1 MYNIS
6 EYLKNE
12 ARQKVYRAVTEY
24 NEGRGI
30 SGMYKLLIGDIGWR
44 VEYQDRGHHEEKVI
58 EAIHNLYA
66 EDPDSKVDVIFKE
79 TLENLFV
86 NACTVEEYVGV
97 HGVVIDELEKELK
110 MTNSFTVDADDMV
123 KKYGDLVT
131 RKYDIFKSEF
141 KNINADFDESFFK
154 TQLYFLERFGLFIE
168 AEQFKGKG
176 QLNFLYWYIGGDIE
190 FSDLSEE
197 DLRRMLIDYRES
209 LPHDRSEKLRIEQKV
224 SHACDS
230 YLSGDKIPL
239 RNLLLGIGEGD
250 MTYFAGGGHNYRI
263 IIELMHSIYCENK
276 ESRMN
281 EVLEN
286 CLIELIC
293 EVRSAYYIKLLA
305 NTVMYEKEIENTE
318 RGNFE
323 IDIEKLTE
331 CFVENIAANH
341 DQYVMESPDF
351 DKWIANKPVAREK
364 TPEEQFVINV
374 RKIKEQIENEVRSLR
389 RYVGWDKEFDEM
401 SEQDRH
407 DLHSRHMS
415 NLNAYEAMIP
425 ELTLKVNE
433 AVQNYRAGKKGQL
446 IELLRGKG
454 DGKVEF
460 ISGTGHAYRVIID
473 IMHELYKSDDSC
485 GAAECLD
492 ESLYNMAEGM
502 TTVRDIEEMMDL
514 LIYEIEKEKDQ
525 SASFMINSTRN
536 FAAMRGNLYQNRER
550 YLSERS
556 EFNKFQWEIEYRAKR
571 ICGERILH

>member
-168 AEQFKGKG
+168 AEQFKGMG

-190 FSDLSEE
+190 FSNLSEE

-209 LPHDRSEKLRIEQKV
+209 LPNDRSEKLRIEQKV

-293 EVRSAYYIKLLA
+293 EVRSAYYIKLLV
-305 NTVMYEKEIENTE
+305 NTAMYEMAIENTE
-318 RGNFE
+318 YGNFKINIEE
-323 IDIEKLTE
+323 ITE
-331 CFVENIAANH
+331 YFIENIAKNH
-341 DQYVMESPDF
+341 DQYIMESPDF
-351 DKWIANKPVAREK
+351 DKWLIKKPVAREK
-364 TPEEQFVINV
+364 TPKEQALINA
-374 RKIKEQIENEVRSLR
+374 KKAKEQIEYEVSLLR
-389 RYVGWDKEFDEM
+389 AYVGWDKEFDEM
-401 SEQDRH
+401 SEKDRFE
-407 DLHSRHMS
+407 LHSRYMTELS
-415 NLNAYEAMIP
+415 TYEAMIP
-425 ELTLKVNE
+425 NLTLKVSE
-433 AVQNYRAGKKGQL
+433 AVQKYRNGDKEQL
-446 IELLRGKG
+446 IELLRGRKS
-454 DGKVEF
+454 GKVEF
-460 ISGTGHAYRVIID
+460 IRGTGHAYRVIID
-473 IMHELYKSDDSC
+473 IMHDIYKSDNSC
-485 GAAECLD
+485 GVEACLYECL
-492 ESLYNMAEGM
+492 YFMAEVM
-502 TTVRDIEEMMDL
+502 PTIRDIEEMMDL
-514 LIYEIEKEKDQ
+514 MIYEIEKEQKQ
-525 SASFMINSTRN
+525 TASFEINSKKISV
-536 FAAMRGNLYQNRER
+536 AMRRNTEDDKEKYFSQV
-550 YLSERS
+550 SD
-556 EFNKFQWEIEYRAKR
+556 FNDFLWKLISRAEK
-571 ICGERILH
+571 ICGDDIL

>member
-1 MYNIS
+1 MYDIS
-6 EYLKNE
+6 EYLEAE
-12 ARQKVYRAVTEY
+12 ARQEVYRAIMEY

-44 VEYQDRGHHEEKVI
+44 VEYQDKGHHIGKVI
-58 EAIHNLYA
+58 DAMHSRYEK
-66 EDPDSKVDVIFKE
+66 EPESKVDVIFKE
-79 TLENLFV
+79 TIEYLLA
-86 NACTVEEYVGV
+86 NARTLEEYMGL
-97 HGVVIDELEKELK
+97 HGVITNEFDKEVK
-110 MTNSFTVDADDMV
+110 GINSFSVDADDIV
-123 KKYGDLVT
+123 IKFGNLVT
-131 RKYDIFKSEF
+131 RTYDLFKAEF
-141 KNINADFDESFFK
+141 EKINADFDEYFWS
-154 TQLYFLERFGLFIE
+154 TQMYVLEKFGLFIE
-168 AEQFKGKG
+168 PEQYKGKG
-176 QLNFLYWYIGGDIE
+176 QLNFLHWYIGGDIE
-190 FSDLSEE
+190 FSDLTEG
-197 DLRRMLIDYRES
+197 DLRRMLKDYREC
-209 LPHDRSEKLRIEQKV
+209 LPKNRGIEKKAKQMV
-224 SHACDS
+224 DDACDS
-230 YLSGDKIPL
+230 FLYGDKSPL
-239 RNLLLGIGEGD
+239 KNLLLGIGEGD
-250 MTYFAGGGHNYRI
+250 LTCFTGGGHNYRLI
-263 IIELMHSIYCENK
+263 INAMHEIYYDHK

-281 EVLEN
+281 VALEK
-286 CLIELIC
+286 CLAELIC

-374 RKIKEQIENEVRSLR
+374 RKIKEQIENEVRTLR

-514 LIYEIEKEKDQ
+514 LIYEIEKEKNQ

-550 YLSERS
+550 YLSECS
-556 EFNKFQWEIEYRAKR
+556 EFNNFQWKIEYRAKR

>member
-1 MYNIS
+1 MYDIS
-6 EYLKNE
+6 EYLEAE
-12 ARQKVYRAVTEY
+12 ARQKVYSAIMEY

-44 VEYQDRGHHEEKVI
+44 VEYQDKGHHLGTVI
-58 EAIHNLYA
+58 DAIHNRYA
-66 EDPDSKVDVIFKE
+66 KEPESKVDVIFKE
-79 TLENLFV
+79 TLEYLLA
-86 NACTVEEYVGV
+86 NARTLDEYLGLE
-97 HGVVIDELEKELK
+97 GSFIDELDRELK
-110 MTNSFTVDADDMV
+110 GSNSFVIDADDIAR
-123 KKYGDLVT
+123 KFGELVS
-131 RKYDIFKSEF
+131 RNY
-141 KNINADFDESFFK
+141 SFFK
-154 TQLYFLERFGLFIE
+154 TEFEKVNSNFDKCFWDTQIYVLTKFGVFIE
-168 AEQFKGKG
+168 ADRFNGKG
-176 QLNFLYWYIGGDIE
+176 QLNFLHWYIGGDIE
-190 FSDLSEE
+190 FSDLAE
-197 DLRRMLIDYRES
+197 DDLWRMLKDYREC
-209 LPHDRSEKLRIEQKV
+209 LPKNRGIEKKAKQMV
-224 SHACDS
+224 DDACDS
-230 YLSGDKIPL
+230 FFYGDKSPL
-239 RNLLLGIGEGD
+239 KNLLLGIGEGD
-250 MTYFAGGGHNYRI
+250 LTCFTGGGHNYRLI
-263 IIELMHSIYCENK
+263 INAMHEIYYDHK

-281 EVLEN
+281 VALEK
-286 CLIELIC
+286 CLEELIC
-293 EVRSAYYIKLLA
+293 EVRSTYYIKLLA

-323 IDIEKLTE
+323 IDIEKLTGR
-331 CFVENIAANH
+331 FIENIATNH
-341 DQYVMESPDF
+341 DQYIMESPDF

-407 DLHSRHMS
+407 DLHSRHMA

-425 ELTLKVNE
+425 ELTLKVSE
-433 AVQNYRAGKKGQL
+433 AVQNYRAGNKEKL

-525 SASFMINSTRN
+525 SAEFEMNSREIS
-536 FAAMRGNLYQNRER
+536 AAMRRNTQDNVES
-550 YLSERS
+550 YLPQVSD
-556 EFNKFQWEIEYRAKR
+556 FYGFQWELKERAKR
-571 ICGERILH
+571 ICGDRIL